1 MKKSTIART
10 VVLVLALINQV
21 LVMFG
26 INPLPFSDEGIY
38 EAVTALLTVGASVW
52 AWWKNNSF
60 TLPARLGD
68 EEMMRQRI
76 KRRLYKKGGDL
87 NV

>member
-10 VVLVLALINQV
+10 VVLVLALVNQV

-26 INPLPFSDEGIY
+26 INPLPFSDDGIY
-38 EAVTALLTVGASVW
+38 EAVTALLTVGASIW

-60 TLPARLGD
+60 TKAAQEADKYLEQLRNQTASD
-68 EEMMRQRI
+68 EGE
-76 KRRLYKKGGDL
+76 DL
-87 NV
+87 S

>member
-38 EAVTALLTVGASVW
+38 EAVTALLTVGASIW

-60 TLPARLGD
+60 TKAAQEADKYLEQLREQKASD
-68 EEMMRQRI
+68 EGE
-76 KRRLYKKGGDL
+76 DL
-87 NV
+87 S

>member
-10 VVLVLALINQV
+10 VVLILALINQV

-26 INPLPFSDEGIY
+26 VNPLPFSDEGIY

-60 TLPARLGD
+60 TKAAQEADKYLEQLREQKASD
-68 EEMMRQRI
+68 EGE
-76 KRRLYKKGGDL
+76 DL
-87 NV
+87 S

>member
-10 VVLVLALINQV
+10 VVLVLALVNQV

-38 EAVTALLTVGASVW
+38 EAVTALLTVGASIW

-60 TLPARLGD
+60 TKAAQEADKYLEELRSQKASD
-68 EEMMRQRI
+68 EGE
-76 KRRLYKKGGDL
+76 DL
-87 NV
+87 S

>member
-10 VVLVLALINQV
+10 VVLVLALVNQV

-26 INPLPFSDEGIY
+26 VNPLPFSDEGIY
-38 EAVTALLTVGASVW
+38 EAVTALLTVGASIW

-60 TLPARLGD
+60 TKAAQEADKYLEQLREQKASD
-68 EEMMRQRI
+68 EGE
-76 KRRLYKKGGDL
+76 DL
-87 NV
+87 S

>member
-10 VVLVLALINQV
+10 VVLILALINQV

-26 INPLPFSDEGIY
+26 VNPLPFSDEGIY

-60 TLPARLGD
+60 TKAAQEADKYLEQLREQKAGD
-68 EEMMRQRI
+68 EGE
-76 KRRLYKKGGDL
+76 DL
-87 NV
+87 S

>member
-10 VVLVLALINQV
+10 VVLVLALVNQV

-26 INPLPFSDEGIY
+26 VNPLPFSDEGIY

-60 TLPARLGD
+60 TKAAQEADKYLEQLREQKASD
-68 EEMMRQRI
+68 EGE
-76 KRRLYKKGGDL
+76 DL
-87 NV
+87 S

>member
-60 TLPARLGD
+60 TKAAQEADKYLEQLREQKASD
-68 EEMMRQRI
+68 EGE
-76 KRRLYKKGGDL
+76 DL
-87 NV
+87 S

>member
-10 VVLVLALINQV
+10 VVLVLALVNQL

-38 EAVTALLTVGASVW
+38 EAVTALLTVGASMW

-60 TLPARLGD
+60 TKAAQEADRYLAQLRGQTAGD
-68 EEMMRQRI
+68 EGE
-76 KRRLYKKGGDL
+76 DL
-87 NV
+87 S